1 MYTCISQKQP
11 RVEAGIQ
18 LTPPGLVDVIL
29 VADIVLDYFFPSL
42 RRRTLD
48 GSQFSRGLLF
58 GIFFF

>member
-18 LTPPGLVDVIL
+18 LTPPGVVDVIL
-29 VADIVLDYFFPSL
+29 VADPVQDDFFPSL

-48 GSQFSRGLLF
+48 RSQFSRGL
-58 GIFFF
+58 